1 MSISY
6 HQEMGDTE
14 NLLYPGTPQSP
25 AGLHLLLPSVIFTWS
40 APPPPPLGQL
50 TNMSNTA

>member
-6 HQEMGDTE
+6 NQEMGDTE

-25 AGLHLLLPSVIFTWS
+25 AGLHHLLPSVIFTWS
-40 APPPPPLGQL
+40 AHLHL
-50 TNMSNTA
+50 HWVS